1 MENPAPQTPP
11 KRTYKRIPLSAKNR
25 IVDAFNNAMDWMRIA
40 QANGVNISSAGNW
53 LHLDSLTP
61 KQRGGI
67 KSQLLTEEN
76 VDMLQSWVELCIVNS
91 TNVCSP
97 FCALSG
103 EGKIPTWI
111 DETNLN
117 LFTCRTKARSRR
129 GTRAVVVRG
138 GTQKGKNLH
147 VIRAIS
153 TTHSSSAPTSV
164 VRTSMQTPINGLRTI
179 LRAASVHNGGL
190 NDIVVVADNAP
201 CHSCLS
207 AVFSEPEFQA
217 ATLLRLAPY
226 SPMFNPIENLWSEF
240 KAHVKTLLRER
251 LAAFTGPPSD
261 GQNCEEFRMQY
272 LEFVAQD
279 VIDVVEVNRLGRF
292 AFCLDY
298 FYGRVE
304 QLADMQVGL

>member
-25 IVDAFNNAMDWMRIA
+25 IVDAFNNAMDWMRVA
-40 QANGVNISSAGNW
+40 QANGVNISSAGNG

-61 KQRGGI
+61 KQR
-67 KSQLLTEEN
+67 
-76 VDMLQSWVELCIVNS
+76 
-91 TNVCSP
+91 
-97 FCALSG
+97 
-103 EGKIPTWI
+103 
-111 DETNLN
+111 
-117 LFTCRTKARSRR
+117 
-129 GTRAVVVRG
+129 
-138 GTQKGKNLH
+138 
-147 VIRAIS
+147 
-153 TTHSSSAPTSV
+153 
-164 VRTSMQTPINGLRTI
+164 
-179 LRAASVHNGGL
+179 
-190 NDIVVVADNAP
+190 
-201 CHSCLS
+201 
-207 AVFSEPEFQA
+207 EFQA